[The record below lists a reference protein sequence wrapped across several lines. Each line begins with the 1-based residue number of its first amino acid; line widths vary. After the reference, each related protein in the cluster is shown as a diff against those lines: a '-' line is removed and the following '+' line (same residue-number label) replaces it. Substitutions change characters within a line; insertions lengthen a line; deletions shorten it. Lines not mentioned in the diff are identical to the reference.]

1 MEVYRWARQHP
12 GFVMAV
18 KGRESIA
25 AQQAIGSPTWQDVTV
40 NGKKLKRGV
49 RLWNIGTS
57 MLKMELYG
65 QLGLEKPVDGE
76 DYPDGYIYIPDGT
89 DDEWIKQLVAEEL
102 RFVKMRNGGVRR
114 EWHKTRDRN
123 EALDNAIYAR
133 AIAISLGVDRWTPRH
148 WQKATGELT
157 PPRDPPPPTAESESA
172 ASQASASPPAK
183 AAPRAKR
190 ARRENPYTSRRR

>member
-1 MEVYRWARQHP
+1 MEVYNWARRHP

-25 AQQAIGSPTWQDVTV
+25 AQQAIGSPNWQDVTV
-40 NGKKLKRGV
+40 NGRKLKRGV

-76 DYPDGYIYIPDGT
+76 DYPDGYIYLPDGLG
-89 DDEWIKQLVAEEL
+89 DEWIKQLVAEEL
-102 RFVKMRNGGVRR
+102 RFVKLRNGGVRR
-114 EWHKTRDRN
+114 EWHKVRDRN

-133 AIAISLGVDRWTPRH
+133 AVAIGIGVDRWTEQH
-148 WQKATGELT
+148 WQKARGELDKPDAAPAKPAAST
-157 PPRDPPPPTAESESA
+157 KQPPKAAPKRPPPP
-172 ASQASASPPAK
+172 Q
-183 AAPRAKR
+183 
-190 ARRENPYTSRRR
+190 RRNPFTSRRR

>member
-25 AQQAIGSPTWQDVTV
+25 AQQAIGSPNWQDVTV

-76 DYPDGYIYIPDGT
+76 EYPDGYIYIPDGT
-89 DDEWIKQLVAEEL
+89 GDEWIKQLVAEEL
-102 RFVKMRNGGVRR
+102 RFVKLRNGGVRR

-123 EALDNAIYAR
+123 EALDNAIYVR
-133 AIAISLGVDRWTPRH
+133 AIAISLGVDRWTPKQ
-148 WQKATGELT
+148 WQRATGELT
-157 PPRDPPPPTAESESA
+157 APRDPQPAPENE
-172 ASQASASPPAK
+172 QATIIQQATPSTQS
-183 AAPRAKR
+183 APRPKR
-190 ARRENPYTSRRR
+190 PRRENPYTSRRR